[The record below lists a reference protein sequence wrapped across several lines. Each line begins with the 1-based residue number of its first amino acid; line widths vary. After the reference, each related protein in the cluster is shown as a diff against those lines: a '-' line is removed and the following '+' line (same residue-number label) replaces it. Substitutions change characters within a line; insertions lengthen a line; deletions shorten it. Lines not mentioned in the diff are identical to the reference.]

1 MCAVN
6 HFWQLIVLCSF
17 NIQNWV
23 TYTKETKIRLQVL
36 MQIIRAVYQGANKE
50 KNTFEKNSA
59 RLSSVVNEPNN
70 EMNK

>member
-1 MCAVN
+1 M
-6 HFWQLIVLCSF
+6 
-17 NIQNWV
+17 
-23 TYTKETKIRLQVL
+23 R
-36 MQIIRAVYQGANKE
+36 IIRAVYQGANKE